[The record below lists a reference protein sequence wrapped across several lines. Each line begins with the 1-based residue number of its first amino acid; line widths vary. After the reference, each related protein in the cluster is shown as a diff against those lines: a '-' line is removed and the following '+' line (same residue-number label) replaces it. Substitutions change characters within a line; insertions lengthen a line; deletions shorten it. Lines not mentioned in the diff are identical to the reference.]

1 MSMKRTQGRLHLA
14 VDGLH
19 TGGELRVVPG
29 LAEEPHVGAELLP
42 VVHHGD
48 GRVRKRG
55 GDEEVEKRRRG
66 LSEEV

>member
-1 MSMKRTQGRLHLA
+1 MKRTQEGLYLA

-19 TGGELRVVPG
+19 TGRELRVVPG

-48 GRVRKRG
+48 GRVRRRG
-55 GDEEVEKRRRG
+55 GDEE
-66 LSEEV
+66 